1 MLAPARMACI
11 ASLCWLVCP
20 PPGEA
25 QHWSFQTYGTDQGL
39 TNPTIL
45 GLHQDSLGFLWAS
58 TEGGLFRYD
67 GDRFRPFSPNS
78 TAIKRISNAMHSS
91 ADGQFWAGSSAGLF
105 RWTAETFTAVPGFE
119 DVDIE
124 SAQAIAS
131 DAANLYVATAS
142 GLRTMPLHGGQPRLV
157 SAKKSY
163 SVIVGSD
170 RTVWFSCGVLLC
182 SFKDGLEQE
191 WTSGRGVTGGP
202 WQGIVEDTA
211 GRLWIRS
218 AEQVLV
224 RDSPDSSFHTPP
236 GLPRLDSTHGSPL
249 MSGRLGE
256 VLIPHN
262 AGLTIC
268 DGARCRN
275 YGPESGLQR
284 AEVLAAVE
292 DREGSLWLGYSGH
305 GVARWL
311 GRGRWQDFAEEEGLA
326 NPGIW
331 RIVRDATGELWIGTS
346 RGLFRGSQKNGR
358 WHFRP
363 SPAAGELSVYGL
375 AAEADGSLW
384 VGTFQSGANGL
395 VRYNPRTGQ
404 RLVYPPSHAVAG
416 FSISQID
423 RDENGTI
430 WVATP
435 QGVMRL
441 LRGATRL
448 ELLPLPAGTPVSDV
462 LSTKLG
468 LFVACAKGLYI
479 EQGDVRRFLTVADGL
494 KDNAIQSIAI
504 GPDGAIWIAYFSP
517 VGITRIEIRSGNLQL
532 RHFTIEDGLPSNV
545 VYSQFFDTRGQH
557 WLGTDSGVAKF
568 DGERWISY
576 DTSDGLVW
584 NDCNTHANLSEADG
598 TFWVGTSGGLSRF
611 FPAEAPKTVLPRT
624 LITSVLRNDQ
634 PVRSMEFDSST
645 HSLVLRFTILSYN
658 RRAVN
663 FRYRIGTGSSP
674 WIQTQTRE
682 VRFAELPAGHHR
694 FEVQGEA
701 APGVWTR
708 PAILEFRIRPAWY
721 RSWQLEAVLLAAV
734 ACLIWSWWWQR
745 EKRQL
750 KARARLEAVV
760 AKRTRDLADAT
771 QRAEQAN
778 RLKGEFLANMS
789 HEIRTPI
796 NGVIGMTGLLLET
809 GLTPRQQE
817 YADSVRLSGEHLL
830 GLINEILDYSK
841 IESGKL
847 DTESYPFDLCGVI
860 EDVNDVLTAQA
871 SDKGIDLLVE
881 YSRQTPRRF
890 IGDGTRIRQV
900 VLNLVGNALKF
911 TASGHILVSV
921 NCAGPGAGQPKMR
934 ISVCDTGIGIP
945 PEKIGLLF
953 ERFSQ
958 VDGSDTRKYGG
969 TGLGLAICKQLLK
982 LMGGSIGVQSRLG
995 EGSTFW
1001 FELPLQLDP
1010 HPPAHSVSAADLSG
1024 KRALILAANEVTRRV
1039 RQQQLAGW
1047 GMRAEGFAAG
1057 EEALRAMRAAQESG
1071 DPYRFFLSDSV
1082 SCGGDGYST
1091 AVAVHSDPSLGCVA
1105 VALSAVGKCPKLCL
1119 TNSGVIDACLSKP
1132 VRESQLF
1139 RAIAKAWEK
1148 RQGLEHPGSR
1158 QPGMAAGEPKPAAGG
1173 KFAAC
1178 NSRILV
1184 AEDNVINQ
1192 KVTCRLL
1199 ERLGLHADVAA
1210 NGEEA
1215 VKISGLVSYG
1225 LILMDCQMP
1234 VLDGFEATRQIRRRD
1249 GSARQTPVIA
1259 LTADVMP
1266 DCRERCLE
1274 AGMNDYITK
1283 PVKVETLD
1291 MALSKWLPPEQTEPV
1306 TATEVSKG
1314 DRVV

>member
-1 MLAPARMACI
+1 M
-11 ASLCWLVCP
+11 
-20 PPGEA
+20 
-25 QHWSFQTYGTDQGL
+25 
-39 TNPTIL
+39 
-45 GLHQDSLGFLWAS
+45 
-58 TEGGLFRYD
+58 
-67 GDRFRPFSPNS
+67 
-78 TAIKRISNAMHSS
+78 KRISNAMHSS
-91 ADGQFWAGSSAGLF
+91 ADGQLWTGSSAGLF
-105 RWTAETFTAVPGFE
+105 RWTAGAFTAVPGFE

-124 SAQAIAS
+124 SGQAIAS
-131 DAANLYVATAS
+131 DATNLYVATAS
-142 GLRTMPLHGGQPRLV
+142 GLRAMPLHGGQPRLI
-157 SAKKSY
+157 SGKKSY

-170 RTVWFSCGVLLC
+170 RTVWFSCGILLC
-182 SFKDGLEQE
+182 SFKDGREQE
-191 WTSGRGVTGGP
+191 WTSGHGVTGGP
-202 WQGIVEDTA
+202 WQSIVEDTA

-224 RDSPDSSFHTPP
+224 RDSPDSSFHTLP
-236 GLPRLDSTHGSPL
+236 GLPRFDSTHGSPL
-249 MSGRLGE
+249 MSDHLGE

-268 DGARCRN
+268 GGDRCRD

-311 GRGRWQDFAEEEGLA
+311 GRDHWQDFADQEGLA

-331 RIVRDATGELWIGTS
+331 RIVRDAAGELWIGTS
-346 RGLFRGSQKNGR
+346 RGLFRGSEKNGR
-358 WHFRP
+358 WRFRP

-404 RLVYPPSHAVAG
+404 RLVYPPSQAVAG

-423 RDENGTI
+423 RDDNGTI

-441 LRGATRL
+441 PRGAKQL
-448 ELLPLPAGTPVSDV
+448 ELLPFPAGAPVSDV

-468 LFVACAKGLYI
+468 LFVAGTKGLYI
-479 EQGDVRRFLTVADGL
+479 EQGDVRRLLTVADGL
-494 KDNAIQSIAI
+494 KDNAVQSIAI
-504 GPDGAIWIAYFSP
+504 APDGAIWIAYFSP
-517 VGITRIEIRSGNLQL
+517 VGITRIEIRSGHLQL

-545 VYSQFFDTRGQH
+545 VYSQFFDARGQH
-557 WLGTDSGVAKF
+557 WLGTDSGVARY
-568 DGERWISY
+568 DGDRWISY

-584 NDCNTHANLSEADG
+584 NDCNAHANLSEADG

-611 FPAEAPKTVLPRT
+611 FPAEAPKTVLPQT

-634 PVRSMEFDSST
+634 PVRGTDFDSAT

-658 RRAVN
+658 RRGVN
-663 FRYRIGTGSSP
+663 FRYRIGPGSSL

-708 PAILEFRIRPAWY
+708 PAIMEFRIRPAWY
-721 RSWQLEAVLLAAV
+721 RSWQFQAVLLVAATGV
-734 ACLIWSWWWQR
+734 IWWWWWQW
-745 EKRQL
+745 EQRQL
-750 KARARLEAVV
+750 KARARLEAMV
-760 AKRTRDLADAT
+760 AARTRDLADAT
-771 QRAEQAN
+771 GRAEQAN
-778 RLKGEFLANMS
+778 RSKGEFLANIS
-789 HEIRTPI
+789 HEIRTPM
-796 NGVIGMTGLLLET
+796 NGVIGMTGLLLDT
-809 GLTPRQQE
+809 DLTPRQRE
-817 YADSVRLSGEHLL
+817 YADNVRLSGEHLL
-830 GLINEILDYSK
+830 GLISEILDYSK
-841 IESGKL
+841 IEAGKL
-847 DTESYPFDLCGVI
+847 DTESYPFDLGEVI
-860 EDVNDVLTAQA
+860 EDVHDVLASQA
-871 SDKGIDLLVE
+871 SDKGIDLLLE
-881 YSRQTPRRF
+881 YSRQTPRSF

-900 VLNLVGNALKF
+900 VLNLVGNAVKF
-911 TASGHILVSV
+911 TSSGHVLVSV
-921 NCAGPGAGQPKMR
+921 KCTGQGAGQPTMR

-982 LMGGSIGVQSRLG
+982 LMGGSIGVESRLG

-1001 FELPLQLDP
+1001 FELPLQVDP
-1010 HPPAHSVSAADLSG
+1010 NPPAPSFSAGDLSG
-1024 KRALILAANEVTRRV
+1024 FRTLILAANEVTRRV
-1039 RQQQLAGW
+1039 RQQQLASW

-1071 DPYRFFLSDSV
+1071 DPYRFFLSDSIL
-1082 SCGGDGYST
+1082 CGGDGYST
-1091 AVAVHSDPSLGCVA
+1091 AIAVHSDPSLGGCVA
-1105 VALSAVGKCPKLCL
+1105 VLLSAVGKCSKLCL
-1119 TNSGVIDACLSKP
+1119 TNSGVIDACVSKP
-1132 VRESQLF
+1132 VRESQLL

-1148 RQGLEHPGSR
+1148 RQAMELPGARQSR
-1158 QPGMAAGEPKPAAGG
+1158 MRAEQWKPAAA
-1173 KFAAC
+1173 KFAAY

-1215 VKISGLVSYG
+1215 VKMSGLVSYG

-1234 VLDGFEATRQIRRRD
+1234 VMDGYDATRQIRHRD
-1249 GSARQTPVIA
+1249 GSTRRTPVIA
-1259 LTADVMP
+1259 VTADAMP

-1283 PVKVETLD
+1283 PVKAETLD
-1291 MALSKWLPPEQTEPV
+1291 LVLSRWLPSEQPEPV
-1306 TATEVSKG
+1306 VDNQGMRSGQGREIHIATADVAEVALAGPSAP
-1314 DRVV
+1314 VQAS

>member
-1 MLAPARMACI
+1 
-11 ASLCWLVCP
+11 
-20 PPGEA
+20 
-25 QHWSFQTYGTDQGL
+25 
-39 TNPTIL
+39 
-45 GLHQDSLGFLWAS
+45 
-58 TEGGLFRYD
+58 
-67 GDRFRPFSPNS
+67 
-78 TAIKRISNAMHSS
+78 
-91 ADGQFWAGSSAGLF
+91 
-105 RWTAETFTAVPGFE
+105 
-119 DVDIE
+119 
-124 SAQAIAS
+124 
-131 DAANLYVATAS
+131 
-142 GLRTMPLHGGQPRLV
+142 
-157 SAKKSY
+157 
-163 SVIVGSD
+163 
-170 RTVWFSCGVLLC
+170 
-182 SFKDGLEQE
+182 
-191 WTSGRGVTGGP
+191 
-202 WQGIVEDTA
+202 
-211 GRLWIRS
+211 
-218 AEQVLV
+218 
-224 RDSPDSSFHTPP
+224 
-236 GLPRLDSTHGSPL
+236 
-249 MSGRLGE
+249 
-256 VLIPHN
+256 
-262 AGLTIC
+262 
-268 DGARCRN
+268 
-275 YGPESGLQR
+275 
-284 AEVLAAVE
+284 
-292 DREGSLWLGYSGH
+292 
-305 GVARWL
+305 
-311 GRGRWQDFAEEEGLA
+311 
-326 NPGIW
+326 
-331 RIVRDATGELWIGTS
+331 
-346 RGLFRGSQKNGR
+346 
-358 WHFRP
+358 
-363 SPAAGELSVYGL
+363 
-375 AAEADGSLW
+375 
-384 VGTFQSGANGL
+384 
-395 VRYNPRTGQ
+395 
-404 RLVYPPSHAVAG
+404 VAG

-982 LMGGSIGVQSRLG
+982 LMGGSIGVESRLG